1 MLWWWWWASAALVST
16 PHRRSGGFA
25 ERKGGEAAWRKT
37 RGRRVGFIIYFWYR
51 FATGRVRGL
60 NSDAVPPGPCGT
72 GPGPPV
78 LRGKV
83 RSITGRQTE
92 GREEGKKEG
101 RKEGRSVTHGIDNK
115 PEIQFVG
122 CAVREWLAQ

>member
-1 MLWWWWWASAALVST
+1 M
-16 PHRRSGGFA
+16 
-25 ERKGGEAAWRKT
+25 
-37 RGRRVGFIIYFWYR
+37 
-51 FATGRVRGL
+51 RGL
-60 NSDAVPPGPCGT
+60 NSDAVPPGPCRT

-92 GREEGKKEG
+92 GMKEGK
-101 RKEGRSVTHGIDNK
+101 KEGRSVTHGMDNK

-122 CAVREWLAQ
+122 CVVREWLAQ